1 MNIWIS
7 SASRRMGPQASLA
20 KRNLPKNQ
28 NRVYCLHLGGGSIVL
43 LVPPL

>member
-7 SASRRMGPQASLA
+7 SASRRMGLQASLA

-28 NRVYCLHLGGGSIVL
+28 SWVYCLHLGGVSIVL
-43 LVPPL
+43 LMPPL